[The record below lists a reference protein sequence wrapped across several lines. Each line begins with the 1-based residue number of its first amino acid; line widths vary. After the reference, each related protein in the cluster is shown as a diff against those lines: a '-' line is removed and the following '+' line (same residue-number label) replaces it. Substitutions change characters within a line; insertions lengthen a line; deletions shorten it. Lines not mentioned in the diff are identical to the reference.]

1 MELGLQPVVALL
13 AIAASVFSLITYL
26 WLGLTVLLMGNRTSK
41 VTWVGGVGLL
51 MAALFFLCH
60 GALVGAG
67 VPSGASPTDFWWHLS
82 WVPGFAAPIF
92 WAAIGLHYAGLGG
105 ALRRWRLP
113 LLVGVAALGGLAAM
127 LALLSWPAI
136 GHYGDFIRVLGLSL
150 RLHGPSSSQPAIP
163 PALPALG
170 AAFVVYVAACAFLP
184 WASLAAVRRADPIRR
199 PATLDAGDA
208 DNDADGMLLW
218 DPADAWSRARRALL
232 GASLCMIGAGAV
244 VALIGVATT
253 LGEHNTQQAGVSAP
267 LGLPVPPSPPGH
279 VPLLLVGADLLVQL
293 ALAALGLL
301 VGWAVVRQG
310 VLVERRLPQSGFLS
324 RWRGTAG
331 VALLLAGVV
340 AAMAAVDPEALPD
353 LLVLV
358 TLVTGS
364 YALFTWQSYGEH
376 DRLLEQLRP
385 FIASLAPGHAGWL
398 ATDPQD
404 VEREMQALFTSLCR
418 DVLGASHG
426 RLSLTAGRIHRT
438 LTYDAPIAGDFDGAA
453 RREWTLP
460 VMDERGVVARLALG
474 PRLDGAGYTSAD
486 LEIARACGQRIIDAV
501 GEFAA
506 AQAVASLA
514 RRRGLEAE
522 LAAALPRRVLHDDIL
537 PRLHLSMLRL
547 EALRGRVA
555 RARPAA
561 VAATTTRSKGGA
573 ADAPLAVAEGPEGPE
588 GPDAGAEL
596 GAVVRELGHAHHD
609 LAALM
614 RATPAANP
622 RRLEHGLVGVL
633 RASLDGEFRGSF
645 DSIAW
650 DAPPGAVTAADA
662 LPAIVADLLLGAAQ
676 EAIRN
681 AGRHARGAD
690 LHRRLHLRVSLS
702 ADERW
707 VSVAV
712 SDDGVGLQSEAARET
727 SARHDSATPDDSISG
742 ATLSAVNGAPGGVA
756 GGTRTG
762 LLTHGAL
769 IGLVGGS
776 LSVRSR
782 PAAGTTVSIR
792 VPRTTESPPAATAP

>member
-150 RLHGPSSSQPAIP
+150 RLHGASPSQPAIP

-184 WASLAAVRRADPIRR
+184 WASLAAVRRADPIKHPSVMR
-199 PATLDAGDA
+199 TA
-208 DNDADGMLLW
+208 DTDADGTLLW

-244 VALIGVATT
+244 VALIGIATT
-253 LGEHNTQQAGVSAP
+253 LGEHNTQRTDATSVPLAPLAP
-267 LGLPVPPSPPGH
+267 LGLPVPASPPGH

-310 VLVERRLPQSGFLS
+310 VLIERRLPQRGFLS

-340 AAMAAVDPEALPD
+340 ASMAAVNPEALPD

-404 VEREMQALFTSLCR
+404 VERDVQALFTSLCR
-418 DVLGASHG
+418 DVLGAAHG
-426 RLSLTAGRIHRT
+426 RLSLTAGRLHRT
-438 LTYDAPIAGDFDGAA
+438 LTYAAPIADDPDGAE

-460 VMDERGVVARLALG
+460 VMDERGVVAQLALG

-555 RARPAA
+555 RALPA
-561 VAATTTRSKGGA
+561 VAARAGA
-573 ADAPLAVAEGPEGPE
+573 SVLDTPSGSAAAE
-588 GPDAGAEL
+588 PDASAEL
-596 GAVVRELGHAHHD
+596 GAVVRELGHVHHD
-609 LAALM
+609 IAALM

-645 DSIAW
+645 DSITWA
-650 DAPPGAVTAADA
+650 APVEAVAAADA

-690 LHRRLHLRVSLS
+690 LHRRLHLRVSLAS
-702 ADERW
+702 DERW
-707 VSVAV
+707 VNIVIA
-712 SDDGVGLQSEAARET
+712 DDGVGLQSEATREARGQ
-727 SARHDSATPDDSISG
+727 RDSAGPDDSLSG
-742 ATLSAVNGAPGGVA
+742 AAFSAPNATPSAAA

-769 IGLVGGS
+769 VGLVGGS
-776 LSVRSR
+776 LSVRSQ
-782 PAAGTTVSIR
+782 PSAGTTVSIR
-792 VPRTTESPPAATAP
+792 VPRTTDATPAAMR

>member
-105 ALRRWRLP
+105 AVRRWRLP

-150 RLHGPSSSQPAIP
+150 RLHGPSAPQPTIP

-199 PATLDAGDA
+199 PVAMDTTDT
-208 DNDADGMLLW
+208 DADGMLLW

-244 VALIGVATT
+244 VALVGVATT
-253 LGEHNTQQAGVSAP
+253 LGEHNTQRAGASAP
-267 LGLPVPPSPPGH
+267 LGLSVPPSPPGH
-279 VPLLLVGADLLVQL
+279 VPLLLVGADLIVQV

-310 VLVERRLPQSGFLS
+310 VLVERRLPQRGFLS

-398 ATDPQD
+398 ATDPGD
-404 VEREMQALFTSLCR
+404 VEREVQALFDSLCR

-426 RLSLTAGRIHRT
+426 RLSLTAGRLHRT
-438 LTYDAPIAGDFDGAA
+438 LTYDTPGNDVPDGVE

-555 RARPAA
+555 RALPAA
-561 VAATTTRSKGGA
+561 VAANTTRSKGSVVDTPVG
-573 ADAPLAVAEGPEGPE
+573 VAEGPPE
-588 GPDAGAEL
+588 GPPDTGAEL
-596 GAVVRELGHAHHD
+596 GEVVRELGRAHHD

-614 RATPAANP
+614 RATPAASP

-650 DAPPGAVTAADA
+650 DAPAGAIAAADA
-662 LPAIVADLLLGAAQ
+662 LPAIVADLLLGASQ

-690 LHRRLHLRVSLS
+690 LHRRLHLRVSLA

-707 VSVAV
+707 VSVTI
-712 SDDGVGLQSEAARET
+712 SDDGVGLQSEAAREAR
-727 SARHDSATPDDSISG
+727 ARHDSAGPDDSIS
-742 ATLSAVNGAPGGVA
+742 SAALAAPNGTPGDVA
-756 GGTRTG
+756 GSTRTG

-782 PAAGTTVSIR
+782 PEAGTTVGIR
-792 VPRTTESPPAATAP
+792 VPRTTEDPVAPTAP

>member
-26 WLGLTVLLMGNRTSK
+26 WLGLTVLLMGNRASK

-150 RLHGPSSSQPAIP
+150 RLHGPSTPDPAIP

-184 WASLAAVRRADPIRR
+184 WASLAAVHRTDPIRH
-199 PATLDAGDA
+199 PSAIEATDS
-208 DNDADGMLLW
+208 DADGMLLW

-244 VALIGVATT
+244 VALVGVATT
-253 LGEHNTQQAGVSAP
+253 LGEHNSQRAGASAP

-279 VPLLLVGADLLVQL
+279 VPLLIVGADLIVQL

-310 VLVERRLPQSGFLS
+310 VLVERRLPQRGFLS

-340 AAMAAVDPEALPD
+340 ASMAAVDPEALPD

-404 VEREMQALFTSLCR
+404 VEREVQALFTSLCR

-426 RLSLTAGRIHRT
+426 RLSLMAGRLHRT
-438 LTYDAPIAGDFDGAA
+438 LTYNAPSTGARDGAE

-547 EALRGRVA
+547 EALRGRVT
-555 RARPAA
+555 RALPGA
-561 VAATTTRSKGGA
+561 VAVTTRSKGSTT
-573 ADAPLAVAEGPEGPE
+573 DAPVGVAEVPEGPE
-588 GPDAGAEL
+588 GPDASAEL

-609 LAALM
+609 LATLM

-650 DAPPGAVTAADA
+650 DAPAGAVAAADA
-662 LPAIVADLLLGAAQ
+662 LPAIVADLLLGATQ

-690 LHRRLHLRVSLS
+690 LHRRLHLRVSLA
-702 ADERW
+702 ADARW

-712 SDDGVGLQSEAARET
+712 SDDGVGLQNEAARE
-727 SARHDSATPDDSISG
+727 ARTQHDSAAPDDSISDAALTAPDG
-742 ATLSAVNGAPGGVA
+742 ASR
-756 GGTRTG
+756 GTRTG

-792 VPRTTESPPAATAP
+792 VPRTTESPPATAP

>member
-51 MAALFFLCH
+51 MASLFFLCH

-113 LLVGVAALGGLAAM
+113 LLIGVAALGGLAAM

-150 RLHGPSSSQPAIP
+150 RLHDASVPQPAIP

-199 PATLDAGDA
+199 PVAMDTTDT
-208 DNDADGMLLW
+208 DADGMLLW

-244 VALIGVATT
+244 VALVGVATT
-253 LGEHNTQQAGVSAP
+253 LGEHNTQRAGVSAP
-267 LGLPVPPSPPGH
+267 LGLPVPASPPGH
-279 VPLLLVGADLLVQL
+279 VPLLLVGADLIVQL

-310 VLVERRLPQSGFLS
+310 VLVERRLPQRGFLS

-404 VEREMQALFTSLCR
+404 VEREVQALFTSLCR

-426 RLSLTAGRIHRT
+426 RLSLTAGRLHRT
-438 LTYDAPIAGDFDGAA
+438 LTYDAPSDGAPDGA
-453 RREWTLP
+453 ERREWTLP

-555 RARPAA
+555 HALPAA
-561 VAATTTRSKGGA
+561 VAANNTRSKGNVVDTPVGV
-573 ADAPLAVAEGPEGPE
+573 ADGPE

-596 GAVVRELGHAHHD
+596 GEVVRELGHAHHD
-609 LAALM
+609 LATLM
-614 RATPAANP
+614 RATPAASP

-650 DAPPGAVTAADA
+650 DAPAGAVTAADA
-662 LPAIVADLLLGAAQ
+662 LPAIVADLLLGATQ

-690 LHRRLHLRVSLS
+690 LHRRLHLRVSLA

-707 VSVAV
+707 VSVTI
-712 SDDGVGLQSEAARET
+712 SDDGVGLQSEAARE
-727 SARHDSATPDDSISG
+727 ARAQHDSAGPDDSISG
-742 ATLSAVNGAPGGVA
+742 SGAALTAPNGTPGGVV

-792 VPRTTESPPAATAP
+792 VPRTTESTPAVTVP